1 MSGSYSQGIGQQVIC
16 KDLGMEITGKVK
28 GMRIDHQ
35 QNVPTTLDKNSSK
48 QKWVEESKG
57 YMSSDRHKNAV

>member
-48 QKWVEESKG
+48 QK
-57 YMSSDRHKNAV
+57 